1 MGAIGVMF
9 TAEGVDSLGLTIWFS
24 VFIHIGGVISGIPVA
39 PLEGRADMTGET
51 IVTMMFGVL
60 VGVAA
65 TVTMD
70 VLASVARRAGLIVGA
85 KGQWVGRWYL
95 GIARGQF
102 IHSNIAAAPEQA
114 GEKRAALIGHYL
126 IGIALAVLYVVG
138 AGWLGVSP
146 GTFLVAL
153 GYGLAT
159 CVFPWFLMYPAF
171 GFGLL
176 GIKGPPELR
185 LFTTS
190 LINHLF
196 YGFGLWW
203 IAEIFPLG

>member
-1 MGAIGVMF
+1 
-9 TAEGVDSLGLTIWFS
+9 
-24 VFIHIGGVISGIPVA
+24 
-39 PLEGRADMTGET
+39 MTGEV
-51 IVTMMFGVL
+51 IVFGIF

-70 VLASVARRAGLIVGA
+70 VLSSLSRKIGLTAGA

-95 GIARGQF
+95 GITRGQF
-102 IHSNIAAAPEQA
+102 AHPNIADAPEQK
-114 GEKRAALIGHYL
+114 GEKRAAQIGHYI
-126 IGIALAVLYVVG
+126 IGIVLAVFYL
-138 AGWLGVSP
+138 ACSGWLGISP
-146 GTFLVAL
+146 GSLLVAL

-159 CVFPWFLMYPAF
+159 CVFPWFLVYPAL
-171 GFGLL
+171 GLGVL
-176 GIKGPPELR
+176 GLRGPPELK

-203 IAEIFPLG
+203 SATVLPFG